1 MLISSSYATS
11 PIQTYKQSETKP
23 QNVVDEAPTSQGDT
37 VILSKPALDLAAKEK
52 GREFSN
58 SFVMQVANQSNQ
70 KAEEMLAAF
79 TYGLNNPLI
88 DISSL
93 NPATG
98 NGATYTRTGQPVTD
112 ASEVLFAS
120 QNESLLKRN
129 EILIAQEREK
139 GASAATILEKVMQSI
154 DQQPQSYKDK
164 IDWSRLSS

>member
-1 MLISSSYATS
+1 MGGSI
-11 PIQTYKQSETKP
+11 
-23 QNVVDEAPTSQGDT
+23 
-37 VILSKPALDLAAKEK
+37 LDLLASAPFDYYGILPIVVCCVLLFMSALVSGSEVAL
-52 GREFSN
+52 FSIKPTTLD
-58 SFVMQVANQSNQ
+58 ALNQSNQ

-98 NGATYTRTGQPVTD
+98 DGATYTRTGQPVTD

-139 GASAATILEKVMQSI
+139 GTPAAKILEKVMQSI

>member
-1 MLISSSYATS
+1 
-11 PIQTYKQSETKP
+11 
-23 QNVVDEAPTSQGDT
+23 
-37 VILSKPALDLAAKEK
+37 
-52 GREFSN
+52 
-58 SFVMQVANQSNQ
+58 
-70 KAEEMLAAF
+70 
-79 TYGLNNPLI
+79 
-88 DISSL
+88 L

-139 GASAATILEKVMQSI
+139 GTSAATILEKVMQSI

>member
-11 PIQTYKQSETKP
+11 PIQAYKPSETKP
-23 QNVVDEAPTSQGDT
+23 QYVVGEAPASQGDKVT
-37 VILSKPALDLAAKEK
+37 LSKAALDLAAQEK
-52 GREFSN
+52 DIEFSN
-58 SFVMQVANQSNQ
+58 SVVMQMASQNDQ
-70 KAEEMLAAF
+70 KAEDMLAAF

-88 DISSL
+88 DISNL
-93 NPATG
+93 NMATG
-98 NGATYTRTGQPVTD
+98 EGATYSATGQPVTD
-112 ASEVLFAS
+112 ASEALFAS

-139 GASAATILEKVMQSI
+139 GTPAAKILEKVMQSI